1 MKKFAVAA
9 LSLGLLSV
17 LPAAQAATVSVDAGN
32 YVFSYDDSFLTG
44 SIFSAGSNVF
54 TFAGLSYVASAPG
67 SSELTV
73 ASFDGYAGKPYPV
86 VITPKAGYQI
96 VGVTESIF
104 GQAQATAGAGQ
115 GAVAGVGAGLV
126 SRWVL
131 REGVFPLGQN
141 TPFDVAAV
149 ALAGGPTVSGNYA
162 VSGSLDFG
170 PAISADNLAPGAVV
184 LSALDLVLN
193 TSASGVGSSAA
204 GSLNTYQ
211 IGVRA
216 VPTAPV
222 PEPQSVALL
231 LAGLG
236 FLGYRMASRKAR

>member
-9 LSLGLLSV
+9 LSLALLSV

-44 SIFSAGSNVF
+44 SIFASGGNVF
-54 TFAGLSYVASAPG
+54 TFAGLSYLASTPG
-67 SSELTV
+67 NELSV
-73 ASFDGYAGKPYPV
+73 ASFDGYAGKPYPI

-96 VGVTESIF
+96 VGVTEAIF
-104 GQAQATAGAGQ
+104 GQASATAGAGE
-115 GAVAGVGAGLV
+115 GAVAGVSAGLV

-149 ALAGGPTVSGNYA
+149 AVAGGPTVSGNYA

-184 LSALDLVLN
+184 LSALDLVVN
-193 TSASGVGSSAA
+193 TAVSGVGGSAT
-204 GSLNTYQ
+204 GSLIAYQ

-216 VPTAPV
+216 APTAPV

-236 FLGYRMASRKAR
+236 FLGYKLATRKGR